1 MKLRHLLL
9 GRKVLTNPDSMLK
22 SRDITLSTNVHIVK
36 AMVFLVVMYRYES
49 WTIKKAEHQRID
61 AFKLWCWRRLLR
73 VSWSARKSKLVNPKG
88 NQLWIFIGRTEAED
102 EAPKLWPP
110 DEKSWLTGKE
120 TLCWERLKAKGNR
133 GGQGWDGWMHHRLNG
148 HESEQTS
155 GDSREQK
162 SLVSSSPRGC
172 RELDTAPEQ
181 QRSFDQT
188 PPCLI
193 WGLEPKLMIFPTNSI
208 FHPFI

>member
-1 MKLRHLLL
+1 MWELDHKE
-9 GRKVLTNPDSMLK
+9 GWAPKNWCFQTVVLEKTLK
-22 SRDITLSTNVHIVK
+22 SL
-36 AMVFLVVMYRYES
+36 LVGKE
-49 WTIKKAEHQRID
+49 I
-61 AFKLWCWRRLLR
+61 
-73 VSWSARKSKLVNPKG
+73 KLVNPKG

-162 SLVSSSPRGC
+162 SLVSYSPRGC
-172 RELDTAPEQ
+172 RELDTATEQ
-181 QRSFDQT
+181 QRSFDQI